1 MPSTITSSIIT
12 RARGQV
18 LRSGRRP
25 SDESADRWLIRLRW
39 VAILGM
45 LITTLVAR
53 RLVPDLPVTP
63 LFVVITA
70 IATLNAFWML
80 WVRRRAA
87 PVVSPFVGAQIV
99 VDVLALAVVLW
110 FGGGVDNPFA
120 VFLTFQIV
128 LAGLLCTATTAL
140 GVTGLTLIAVGVLSF
155 ATPLPLASAPMGP
168 ARVQHIADLMSVAAL
183 SGFSGFFVFVFVQ
196 RMQELRRDNERNEK
210 LAMLGRLVG
219 GMSHELNTPLATIL
233 LASRDLVDVGRDSG
247 NQDVQQLAQTI
258 ADESQRAAD
267 IIGLMRGHIR
277 PGQLNETLDVTTFV
291 AEFAARELDRLGYNG
306 ERVLPGQSPEP
317 LLLPVLKAGLG
328 QVLKNTLTNAVEA
341 IYGAAQKVARPRI
354 EVAVAAHGGRVEI
367 SVRDNG
373 PGIEPDVL
381 DRLGEPFQTTK
392 EAKGGTGLGL
402 YVSSVLAGR
411 MGGDLRVESPEG
423 GGTRVTLTL
432 KRAS

>member
-1 MPSTITSSIIT
+1 MASIIT
-12 RARGQV
+12 RARGRV
-18 LRSGRRP
+18 LFTGTRP
-25 SDESADRWLIRLRW
+25 PSEETADSWLIRLRW
-39 VAILGM
+39 VAVIGM

-53 RLVPDLPVTP
+53 RLVPALPTP
-63 LFVVITA
+63 PLLSTVAA
-70 IATLNAFWML
+70 IGALNAFWML
-80 WVRRRAA
+80 WMRRRSKRDREH
-87 PVVSPFVGAQIV
+87 PPYMGPQIV
-99 VDVLALAVVLW
+99 MDVLALSVVLW
-110 FGGGVDNPFA
+110 FAGGVDNPFA

-168 ARVQHIADLMSVAAL
+168 ARVQHIADLMAVAAL

-196 RMQELRRDNERNEK
+196 RMQELRRENERNEK

-233 LASRDLVDVGRDSG
+233 LASRDLVEVGRESA
-247 NQDVQQLAQTI
+247 NQEVQQLAQTI

-267 IIGLMRGHIR
+267 IIGLMRGHVR
-277 PGQLNETLDVTTFV
+277 PGQLNETVDLSTFV
-291 AEFAARELDRLGYNG
+291 ADFASRELDRLGYNG
-306 ERVLPGQSPEP
+306 ERVLPAPEP
-317 LLLPVLKAGLG
+317 LAMPVLKAGLA
-328 QVLKNTLTNAVEA
+328 QLLKNVLTNAVEA
-341 IYGAAQKVARPRI
+341 ISAASPRVARPRI
-354 EVAVAAHGGRVEI
+354 EVTVSAPPGARVEI

-392 EAKGGTGLGL
+392 EARGGMGLGL

-411 MGGDLRVESPEG
+411 MGGDLRVDTPEG
-423 GGTRVTLTL
+423 GGTRVTLSL